1 MKAIR
6 LTQEIITLN
15 PHLFRGRAVGD
26 VVTFSTLPS
35 KFIEQIPNV
44 DAIDE
49 DDEQFILLT
58 HHAYQKRTDLHERHG
73 FLNVTEP
80 VIDKET
86 QKLGKLIDNPDLTGF
101 TYQVDDLSA
110 EELDALIPT
119 QMPNMDFKLA
129 LASLY
134 NIDDSTIEDA
144 LTWAVSKSL
153 ITEQQKQIS
162 VIKNKTMNVV
172 ERKVLI
178 DSVMVDNPELYGLV
192 DVINGHAQSVVITAE
207 QLTDIFKNYSNV

>member
-1 MKAIR
+1 MKGIK
-6 LTQEIITLN
+6 LTQDDINSNPEIYRN
-15 PHLFRGRAVGD
+15 NSVGEI
-26 VVTFSTLPS
+26 VTFNTLP
-35 KFIEQIPNV
+35 NV
-44 DAIDE
+44 YKYLEVNEKAVNE
-49 DDEQFILLT
+49 DDPLFVVKEY
-58 HHAYQKRTDLHERHG
+58 HAYQKRTDLHERHG

-153 ITEQQKQIS
+153 MTEQQKQIS